1 MAENTDSNAKSAQER
16 GRAAITSAAQRAT
29 GAIEEGAGRMAD
41 AGHSATDITERTAAA
56 GAETI
61 RHLGDTAGEAV
72 RRGSQQFADMQ
83 QKFAHDVA
91 KDFAFTFSSGSGI
104 FCLITRSPLS
114 RNAWLQAAKPGGIKK
129 RLWRWL

>member
-29 GAIEEGAGRMAD
+29 GANEEGAGRMAD

-61 RHLGDTAGEAV
+61 RHLGDTAGEAA

-83 QKFAHDVA
+83 QKFAHEVA
-91 KDFAFTFSSGSGI
+91 KDFDQGVSRVARILQEMAQDWRAFMQLPGAGGGK
-104 FCLITRSPLS
+104 
-114 RNAWLQAAKPGGIKK
+114 LQDVAV
-129 RLWRWL
+129 